1 MPFTYQNT
9 YALFSLKSRLYQD
22 AFIALAV
29 WRQIISSVHYT
40 VCSIVHSESKKSF
53 WLKQDPN
60 LGQLELPQV
69 DAKTTEPLSYFWNLL
84 VF

>member
-1 MPFTYQNT
+1 MQKSIAMVLSKTFFQKKQELYASAILPITIFTLSQS
-9 YALFSLKSRLYQD
+9 A
-22 AFIALAV
+22 
-29 WRQIISSVHYT
+29 T

-69 DAKTTEPLSYFWNLL
+69 DAKTTEPLSYLRNLL

>member
-29 WRQIISSVHYT
+29 WRQIISSVHYGSGAQLLFIEFFNIFQIMLFWSIILMIT
-40 VCSIVHSESKKSF
+40 VAI
-53 WLKQDPN
+53 Q
-60 LGQLELPQV
+60 
-69 DAKTTEPLSYFWNLL
+69 
-84 VF
+84 